1 MKKEGK
7 RMDKKASVAIE
18 LQVLDYAIQL
28 GLVLGLLF
36 TLGKAAEAFI
46 ISVFGFIFWLFF
58 CLSIRK
64 NNLSPKMEFDGDIDR
79 LTLEMVDKV
88 GLILINQ
95 VGNYYIYG
103 SRTRIMRNV

>member
-64 NNLSPKMEFDGDIDR
+64 NNLSPEMEFARDIDR
-79 LTLEMVDKV
+79 LTLDMVDKV

-103 SRTRIMRNV
+103 SRTRIMPNV